1 MRYWKATLLLAAC
14 SLSWE
19 PLSASA
25 QECRFLLD
33 NCGPASPSEPPPS
46 RRPGNS
52 TSPADTVRAFYTA
65 LSRADGDTASALVIP
80 EKRSAGSFNPAS
92 IAQFYSSLREPL
104 KILSVEPIGNDTV
117 RVKYR
122 FTRPNGSSCLADA
135 TVTTVFMNGQTL
147 IQRISA
153 NC

>member
-1 MRYWKATLLLAAC
+1 MRNWKAALLLAC
-14 SLSWE
+14 SFSWE
-19 PLSASA
+19 PVLAAA

-33 NCGPASPSEPPPS
+33 NCAPVYPSEPPPS
-46 RRPGNS
+46 RRPGYF
-52 TSPADTVRAFYTA
+52 TSSVDIVRAFYTA
-65 LSRADGDTASALVIP
+65 LSRADGDSASALVIP
-80 EKRSAGSFNPAS
+80 EKRDTGSFNPAS

-104 KILSVEPIGNDTV
+104 KILSVESVANDTV

-122 FTRPNGSSCLADA
+122 FIRPNGSSCLADS

>member
-1 MRYWKATLLLAAC
+1 MKHWKITLLLAAC
-14 SLSWE
+14 SLSW
-19 PLSASA
+19 SVSGSA

-33 NCGPASPSEPPPS
+33 NCGPVYPSEPPPS
-46 RRPGNS
+46 RRPDNS
-52 TSPADTVRAFYTA
+52 TSPVDIVRAFYTA
-65 LSRADGDTASALVIP
+65 LSRADGDSASALVIP
-80 EKRSAGSFNPAS
+80 EKRGTSSFNPAS
-92 IAQFYSSLREPL
+92 IAQFYSGLREPL
-104 KILSVEPIGNDTV
+104 KILGVEPIGNDIV

-122 FTRPNGSSCLADA
+122 FTRPNGSSCVADA